1 MDKTI
6 RLKRLNILFLTLYFI
21 SLLFLLFVAFIQVK
35 SSFLYYVL
43 AISYA
48 LYIAD
53 NYLLIES
60 KRQIY
65 KAFWGLIINI
75 ICSIGMGILMIKLEI
90 ILFIASLAFI
100 PFIISLVLFIKTY
113 TPKLIK
119 RIYVLWMIPI
129 LGLVYYC
136 GLFMFF
142 WSWIVLGII
151 IFIGIFYALFLVIK
165 YDREKEKMMT

>member
-1 MDKTI
+1 
-6 RLKRLNILFLTLYFI
+6 
-21 SLLFLLFVAFIQVK
+21 
-35 SSFLYYVL
+35 
-43 AISYA
+43 
-48 LYIAD
+48 
-53 NYLLIES
+53 
-60 KRQIY
+60 
-65 KAFWGLIINI
+65 
-75 ICSIGMGILMIKLEI
+75 MIKLEI